1 MRKIS
6 RLAVALT
13 VCLFALTA
21 CPATTPGQDPVT
33 VNAQRVYSNS
43 RDTLDLLF
51 NLELSDRAL
60 IESKLPGTH
69 AVVDGIKTQ
78 AKVALPE
85 FLKAIDT
92 YSVNHDKETLDKWQ
106 AVAQQL
112 LESAKVILANLGK
125 QNIAGLTERMVGR
138 VLGGVA

>member
-1 MRKIS
+1 MKRFS

-13 VCLFALTA
+13 VCVLALTA

-51 NLELSDRAL
+51 NLEMTNKAL
-60 IESKLPGTH
+60 IEAKLPGTH

-85 FLKAIDT
+85 LLKAIDA
-92 YSVNHDKETLDKWQ
+92 YSVNHDKATLDKWK

-112 LESAKVILANLGK
+112 LESAKVIIANLGK
-125 QNIAGLTERMVGR
+125 QNIAGLTEKMVGDA
-138 VLGGVA
+138 LGGVA